1 MVEADF
7 FKRPAPLVAP
17 DLIGKKLVRIQDGQ
31 RLAAIIIET
40 EAYQGQDDLACH
52 AHVGKT
58 NRNQTMFEEPGRAY
72 IYFTYGMHWLLNIV
86 TDQVDVPAAV
96 LIRAVFPLEGLE
108 TMVLNR
114 PRQAYSSQWLNGP
127 AKLTQALGL
136 DGRMNGY
143 RLGKPKSELFIENG
157 IIVPGNQVK
166 SSPRVG
172 LGKTPEPWLSLPWRW
187 NLEWQQAKELIN
199 KDMD

>member
-1 MVEADF
+1 MVEAVF
-7 FKRPAPLVAP
+7 FERPASLVAP
-17 DLIGKKLVRIQDGQ
+17 DLIGKKLVRMQDGQ

-58 NRNQTMFEEPGRAY
+58 NRNQVMFEEPGKAY
-72 IYFTYGMHWLLNIV
+72 IYFTYGIHWLLNIV

-96 LIRAVFPLEGLE
+96 LIRAVFPLEGLDR
-108 TMVLNR
+108 MVLNR

-136 DGRMNGY
+136 DGRLNGY
-143 RLGKPKSELFIENG
+143 DLTKLESELFIEDG
-157 IIVPGNQVK
+157 IIVPNNQVK

-172 LGKTPEPWLSLPWRW
+172 LGTTPEPWLSLPWRW
-187 NLEWQQAKELIN
+187 NLDWQQAKELIN
-199 KDMD
+199 KDLD